1 MSEKNKDL
9 YKSPTEQINKMIDK
23 KEISEKMDSLNKKS
37 YDVQE
42 KYEVLGKISNLS
54 KKLGTKYDVK
64 VAISPVEGAYF
75 LQINGNKLNIEIKSH
90 KELDKV
96 IQAVEEGLKNR
107 TDNSKKGKI
116 KQITGLGDNR
126 LSLNGDITGRS
137 ININDSILPL
147 AFDSEILNT
156 ETIFNKDKV
165 EEIFVFIMNIKG
177 IKKEDWNIESSVCRK
192 NTVTD
197 KCKDELGLPSTIS
210 AENF

>member
-42 KYEVLGKISNLS
+42 KYEVLWKISNLS
-54 KKLGTKYDVK
+54 KKLWTKYDVK
-64 VAISPVEGAYF
+64 VAISPVEWAYF
-75 LQINGNKLNIEIKSH
+75 LQINWNKLNIEIKSH

-96 IQAVEEGLKNR
+96 IQAVEEWLKNR

-116 KQITGLGDNR
+116 KQITWLWDNR
-126 LSLNGDITGRS
+126 LSLNWDITGRS

-165 EEIFVFIMNIKG
+165 EEIFVFIMNIKW

-197 KCKDELGLPSTIS
+197 KCKDELWLPSTIS